1 MPPKREKK
9 NEKKPIEMKEVKTA
23 GGMVDYYKQ
32 MPKKFLLDSHNP
44 NFKDHKINLPF
55 RTLIIGGSG
64 SGKTQTL
71 MNLIRVMNGT
81 FQNIHIITKNKDEPL
96 YNYLESKVDIGLS
109 ITEGIASAPDLDKFN
124 KKEQTL
130 IIMDDLVLEK
140 NQKELEGY
148 FIRARKLNCSLVYL
162 SQSYFQVPKMIR
174 QNLNYLLVKR
184 LNTLTDLFRIMREYS
199 LGVSKDK
206 LTELYQNSIQE
217 NKQDFL
223 FIDLEAEPAERFRY
237 NFLDVYNLGDS
248 I

>member
-1 MPPKREKK
+1 MPPKKKVEKK
-9 NEKKPIEMKEVKTA
+9 EIETKSA
-23 GGMVDYYKQ
+23 SGMVDYYKT
-32 MPKKFLLDSHNP
+32 MPKKFILQSHNP
-44 NFKDHKINLPF
+44 NFKEHKINLPF
-55 RTLIIGGSG
+55 RMLIIGGSG
-64 SGKTQTL
+64 AGKTQTL

-96 YNYLESKVDIGLS
+96 YNYLESKVDTGLS

-130 IIMDDLVLEK
+130 IVMDDLVLEK
-140 NQKELEGY
+140 NQKDLEGY

-174 QNLNYLLVKR
+174 QNLNYLIIKR

-199 LGVSKDK
+199 LGVSKEQ
-206 LTELYQNSIQE
+206 LTELYQNSIKD

-223 FIDLEAEPAERFRY
+223 FVDLEAEPKDRFRF
-237 NFLDVYNLGDS
+237 NFLDIYDLTEMV
-248 I
+248 